1 MPKMPQNKKT
11 QNTLWFLLVNCIMF
25 DNVCIMCVF
34 VVQSVI
40 MAHGSFCDA
49 YICT

>member
-1 MPKMPQNKKT
+1 MAKMPQNKKT

-25 DNVCIMCVF
+25 DSVCVF